1 MHAHQD
7 AWNQGKKFFLTKI
20 IRLNRYENYEI
31 LPWAVLFGAKRW
43 ALYPGSPGGVPAQ
56 AGYNPA
62 EPHLAWLQKVYPEVK
77 NNPDLAPLECV
88 QRAGDIIY
96 VPEGT
101 IPENEDSH
109 VFFRKVPNEQHGQ
122 AGTTPPLTWAIL
134 GRLRAALRNL
144 RKDHRA
150 RLVGGRSRL

>member
-1 MHAHQD
+1 M
-7 AWNQGKKFFLTKI
+7 
-20 IRLNRYENYEI
+20 
-31 LPWAVLFGAKRW
+31 LFGAKRW

-56 AGYNPA
+56 AGYNPT
-62 EPHLAWLQKVYPEVK
+62 EPHLAWLQKVYPDVK
-77 NNPDLAPLECV
+77 HNPDLAPLECV

-101 IPENEDSH
+101 IPENECPP
-109 VFFRKVPNEQHGQ
+109 VVFRKMSNGQ

-134 GRLRAALRNL
+134 RRLRAALRNL

-150 RLVGGRSRL
+150 RLAGGRSRL